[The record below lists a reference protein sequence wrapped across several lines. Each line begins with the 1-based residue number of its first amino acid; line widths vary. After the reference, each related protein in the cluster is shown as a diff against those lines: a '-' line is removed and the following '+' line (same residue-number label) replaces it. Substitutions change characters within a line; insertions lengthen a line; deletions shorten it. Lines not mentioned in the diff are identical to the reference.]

1 MNKFIEKNWFKLII
15 LIIILFIIYWQ
26 GVRPSQIRSICY
38 QSSEKSSSN
47 TKIESIIDKYASGKE
62 TQEELYNK
70 CLLRH
75 GLEK

>member
-26 GVRPSQIRSICY
+26 GVRPSQIRSTCY
-38 QSSEKSSSN
+38 QNSEESSSN
-47 TKIESIIDKYASGKE
+47 TKIESIIDKYALGKE

-70 CLLRH
+70 CLLEH